1 MLDAEGAIWFAD
13 ASRGE
18 VARVHEG
25 GDITD
30 VIATPDHAYA
40 CTLGGADGRQLFV
53 LTCPTPPMPG
63 IVAGSGRLW
72 TVAVDVPHARPAL
85 TETARYP
92 AFGRLRGLQVALERF
107 ALVGVFEVF
116 LVHDSAPA
124 SAGEQYGTVVVDE
137 AAIASPSP

>member
-18 VARVHEG
+18 VVRVHEG

-40 CTLGGADGRQLFV
+40 CTLGGAGGRQLFV

-63 IVAGSGRLW
+63 IAAGSGRLW
-72 TVAVDVPHARPAL
+72 TVGVDVAHAGRP
-85 TETARYP
+85 
-92 AFGRLRGLQVALERF
+92 
-107 ALVGVFEVF
+107 
-116 LVHDSAPA
+116 
-124 SAGEQYGTVVVDE
+124 
-137 AAIASPSP
+137 